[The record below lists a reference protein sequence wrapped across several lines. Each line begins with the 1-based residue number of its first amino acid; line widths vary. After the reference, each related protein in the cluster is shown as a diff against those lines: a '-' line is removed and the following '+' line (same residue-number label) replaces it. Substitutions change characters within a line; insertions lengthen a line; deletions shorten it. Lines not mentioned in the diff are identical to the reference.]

1 MRSDTKSAVPQ
12 VPSDEEL
19 RQEFRALSMLLTA
32 ATTINRGQPS
42 EPSQLPSEKYR
53 GSFERTSNPREL
65 ALNAVATLLV
75 RCDESIAVVGHD
87 SQQVFAMQDEVRED
101 REGRE
106 ESRFPIGFPSIPKLS
121 TITSPNRKK
130 PSQHFPKDEI
140 SQCAIAKPGKS
151 HYNLISD
158 SNWKCLTI
166 K

>member
-53 GSFERTSNPREL
+53 DSFERTSNPREL

-101 REGRE
+101 RGGRE
-106 ESRFPIGFPSIPKLS
+106 ESRFPSIPKFS
-121 TITSPNRKK
+121 IITNPNRKK
-130 PSQHFPKDEI
+130 PSQHFPEDEI

-151 HYNLISD
+151 HHNLISD